1 MMIKKLILL
10 ILYSSLILLVGC
22 SDLFQSYQPE
32 VKEEAPREEE
42 ESIDL
47 KTKADFSNEKQ
58 ELSYALGVVLGRQIR
73 LFKDLDQE
81 VLMFGLNQ
89 GYKGGEVLFTDEEL
103 SNIIIT
109 QQQLAIREVTQTALV
124 RSKSFLEANAKKE
137 DVVSLDSGIQYKVL
151 VEGTGPK
158 PKLED
163 TIEVHYKGSL
173 INGVVFDSSYAR
185 NQTAVFPI
193 DGVIQGW
200 QEVIPLMSVGSHW
213 EVVIPPEL
221 AYGEQGAGDTI
232 GPNEVLIFEI
242 NLLSIQK

>member
-1 MMIKKLILL
+1 MMIKKLIL
-10 ILYSSLILLVGC
+10 YSGLILLTAC
-22 SDLFQSYQPE
+22 SDLFKAYQPE
-32 VKEEAPREEE
+32 SNEA
-42 ESIDL
+42 ESIDI

-58 ELSYALGVVLGRQIR
+58 ELSYALGVLFGRQVR

-81 VLMFGLNQ
+81 VLIFGLNQ
-89 GYKGGEVLFTDEEL
+89 GYKGEEVLFTDEEL

-109 QQQLAIREVTQTALV
+109 QQQLATREVGQTALAKA
-124 RSKSFLEANAKKE
+124 RSFLEENAKKE
-137 DVVSLDSGIQYKVL
+137 GVVSLDSGIQYKVL
-151 VEGTGPK
+151 VEGTGAK

-173 INGVVFDSSYAR
+173 ISGEVFDSSYDR

-200 QEVIPLMSVGSHW
+200 QEVMPLMSVGSHW

-221 AYGEQGAGDTI
+221 AHGEQGAGNI

-242 NLLSIQK
+242 NLLDIQK